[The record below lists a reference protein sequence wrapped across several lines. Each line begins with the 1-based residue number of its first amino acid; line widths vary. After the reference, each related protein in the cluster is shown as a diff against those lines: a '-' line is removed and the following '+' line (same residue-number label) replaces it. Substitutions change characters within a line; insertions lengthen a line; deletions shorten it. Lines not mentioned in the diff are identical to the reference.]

1 MKVMSR
7 IFLLLLLINGG
18 LLYVHYSSSTTAEGY
33 DPEALTYEQEIEVEE
48 TNDALTVRHHF
59 IGLAPVAYEIVWP
72 EQGKEIACL
81 EEEFCD
87 RVDVK
92 AGTIKEGTNDR
103 QTVTYRLPKKA
114 NDESVVRYDHPFA
127 QLKEADPTMTVLH
140 IVDPMKRGGMW
151 VTGLEPIGAT
161 SLDTLDYELF
171 AGVGHVPELLWQKE
185 ETPLAYDGL
194 RHTLYGERDEPFAQ
208 HIEQLLEQFRSNHLT
223 VVLHEGTHNIESER
237 FIALPEDKKEDVTDL
252 LFVKS
257 VQTAYGIPFEERFV
271 AEVVSALLL
280 DEPIG
285 SERSHRAYTNIRETL
300 TEEQYDTLTER
311 LKAGSDEQLS
321 AARFDAL
328 VGDVTNA
335 SVDYASQT
343 IAGNEPEEL
352 LFKEEKVVVANGEEV
367 PTVQPLTIQGK
378 RYYPA
383 RMLFNAFGYEVS
395 SNEQSLYLNRSDQ
408 DYRFSFIDPF
418 YVHGGHRYDL
428 AKEPYIYTNGHYYF
442 EESAMR
448 RIFKLTIEET
458 EDQLRIDELNVL
470 SSEGEETL

>member
-7 IFLLLLLINGG
+7 ILLLLLLINGG

-48 TNDALTVRHHF
+48 TDDALTVRHRF
-59 IGLAPVAYEIVWP
+59 IGLAPATYEIVWP

-81 EEEFCD
+81 EDELCD
-87 RVDVK
+87 RIDLK
-92 AGTIKEGTNDR
+92 AGMIKEGTNDR
-103 QTVTYRLPKKA
+103 QTVTYRLPKKKSE
-114 NDESVVRYDHPFA
+114 DSVVRYDHPFA

-140 IVDPMKRGGMW
+140 IVDSLKRGGMW

-194 RHTLYGERDEPFAQ
+194 RHTLYGERDEAFAEQ
-208 HIEQLLEQFRSNHLT
+208 IEQLLEQFRSNHLT

-237 FIALPEDKKEDVTDL
+237 FIALPEDRKGDVADL

-257 VQTAYGIPFEERFV
+257 VQTAYAIPFDERFV
-271 AEVVSALLL
+271 AEVVSSLLL

-285 SERSHRAYTNIRETL
+285 SERSHRAYTNIREALSEAQYHTL
-300 TEEQYDTLTER
+300 TDR
-311 LKAGSDEQLS
+311 LKEGSDEPLS
-321 AARFDAL
+321 ATRFDAL
-328 VGDVTNA
+328 VGEVTDA

-352 LFKEEKVVVANGEEV
+352 LFKEEKVVVVKGEEV
-367 PTVQPLTIQGK
+367 ATVEPLMIQGK

-383 RMLFNAFGYEVS
+383 RMLFNAFGYDVS

-408 DYRFSFIDPF
+408 EYRFSFIDPF
-418 YVHGGHRYDL
+418 YVYGGHRYDL
-428 AKEPYIYTNGHYYF
+428 PTEPYMYMNGHYYF

-458 EDQLRIDELNVL
+458 EDQLRIDELNVF
-470 SSEGEETL
+470 SSEGEEML